1 MCYQR
6 KQGTRWAKRKRENAK
21 PVVLFMS
28 SMRILEDSCGARHE
42 FIHNAKPGI
51 SRDRST
57 NSSNQAR

>member
-6 KQGTRWAKRKRENAK
+6 KQGTRWAKRKRENEMPACA
-21 PVVLFMS
+21 MS
-28 SMRILEDSCGARHE
+28 SMRFLEDSCGARHE